1 MVWPFFVA
9 FFFAPFFWTGPHLK
23 SPEARF
29 SGGVHS
35 STVHATRKT
44 VAPMAFWGPCP
55 KKALYFR
62 AKNRAAGPKAP
73 ALAPRLAPL
82 PFWPA
87 GDRRPFGRP
96 EAGAPTGRP
105 KAGAPTGRPEAGAP
119 KTAAPPEAPPALSAK
134 TQSRRPRRRNL
145 EPNLA

>member
-1 MVWPFFVA
+1 M
-9 FFFAPFFWTGPHLK
+9 K
-23 SPEARF
+23 NYQ
-29 SGGVHS
+29 
-35 STVHATRKT
+35 
-44 VAPMAFWGPCP
+44 PMAWGPAT

-82 PFWPA
+82 PFWRA

-105 KAGAPTGRPEAGAP
+105 EAGAPTGRPEAGAP

-134 TQSRRPRRRNL
+134 TQKTGALAPIPEPDLAVGQSWRAGPSFISISRLFFRSVPKKYPRLRL
-145 EPNLA
+145 G